1 MPVCELTRKQSK
13 EAAASSDWI
22 AKIGSAGE
30 YLKVEASKLYTNMES
45 NK

>member
-13 EAAASSDWI
+13 EAAASLDWI
-22 AKIGSAGE
+22 ALTGSVGK
-30 YLKVEASKLYTNMES
+30 YLKREVSKLYTNMES